1 MSADAEAKPYN
12 ELAIK
17 AWTVL
22 SVVGTVLLAAMYA
35 FGTQLLH
42 AGHWIW
48 DLLRYLASPII

>member
-1 MSADAEAKPYN
+1 MSAEAKPYN

-17 AWTVL
+17 AWTIL
-22 SVVGTVLLAAMYA
+22 SILITVLLTALYV
-35 FGTQLLH
+35 FGNQFLH

>member
-1 MSADAEAKPYN
+1 MSADAKPYN

-17 AWTVL
+17 AWTIL
-22 SVVGTVLLAAMYA
+22 SVVVTALLTAMYV

>member
-1 MSADAEAKPYN
+1 MSAEAKPYN

-17 AWTVL
+17 AWTIL
-22 SVVGTVLLAAMYA
+22 SIGITAALTAMYA

-42 AGHWIW
+42 LGHWVW